1 MIIILIILMISISLS
16 VPINADNITITGT
29 LIPIRQNEYEI
40 TITFPQ
46 TYSIYY
52 IEELNFTITENSP
65 TNILTTIVNIKIF
78 NLTILADNTV
88 LYKVTLIIQKE
99 QSSNIVST
107 LLDNIIG
114 LIPVFFLIIVL
125 LIKFPKI
132 N

>member
-78 NLTILADNTV
+78 NLTILADYTV
-88 LYKVTLIIQKE
+88 VYKVTLIIQKE